1 MDNTTTATPA
11 LRAGRAA
18 PGSDALGE
26 DHGPHDGSGDPGSQS
41 ATTTTTTTTTTK
53 RARPRLSA
61 DGPLV
66 RIGGPLVVLALV
78 LGLWYFISYVVLEPS
93 RRFLMPAPHVV
104 ITEGFMGPNL
114 QAMLDALGR
123 TTVVALTGLA
133 IAFVIGV
140 VWAIMMSQETWAE
153 RSLFPYAVVLQCIP
167 ILALVPLI
175 GFWFGFGFT
184 ARVFVCVLIAL
195 FPIVS
200 NTLFGLKSVDPG
212 LRRLFRLHHAGRLTV
227 LRKLE
232 APAALPALFEGL
244 RVAAGLS
251 VVGAIVGDFFFK
263 QGDPGIGILIDTY
276 RARLQSP
283 ELFASI
289 LLASLLGVAV
299 FLAFGLLSRK
309 VVGRWYNAE
318 DQR

>member
-1 MDNTTTATPA
+1 M
-11 LRAGRAA
+11 
-18 PGSDALGE
+18 
-26 DHGPHDGSGDPGSQS
+26 
-41 ATTTTTTTTTTK
+41 
-53 RARPRLSA
+53 
-61 DGPLV
+61 V
-66 RIGGPLVVLALV
+66 RYGGPLAVLAAV
-78 LGLWYFISYVVLEPS
+78 LGLWYFVSYVVLEPS
-93 RRFLMPAPHVV
+93 RRFLLPAPHVV
-104 ITEGFMGPNL
+104 VTDGLFGPSISG
-114 QAMLDALGR
+114 MLEALGR
-123 TTVVALTGLA
+123 TATVALTGLA

-140 VWAIMMSQETWAE
+140 VWAIVMSQEKWAE

-212 LRRLFRLHHAGRLTV
+212 LRRLFTLHHAGRLTV

-263 QGDPGIGILIDTY
+263 QGDPGIGILIDTF

-289 LLASLLGVAV
+289 ILASLLGVAV
-299 FLAFGLLSRK
+299 FLFFGLLSRK
-309 VVGRWYNAE
+309 VVGRWYNPDA
-318 DQR
+318 DR

>member
-1 MDNTTTATPA
+1 MNSITTATTVEPGQETARGETAPA
-11 LRAGRAA
+11 EGAGPGGAA
-18 PGSDALGE
+18 GPGGTS
-26 DHGPHDGSGDPGSQS
+26 GSKK
-41 ATTTTTTTTTTK
+41 ATTT
-53 RARPRLSA
+53 RSPRLRIPA
-61 DGPLV
+61 DGALV

-78 LGLWYFISYVVLEPS
+78 LGLWYFVSYVVLEPA
-93 RRFLMPAPHVV
+93 RRFLLPAPHVV
-104 ITEGFMGPNL
+104 ITDGFLGPNL
-114 QAMLDALGR
+114 PAMLEALGR

-140 VWAIMMSQETWAE
+140 VWAILMSQETWAE

-212 LRRLFRLHHAGRLTV
+212 LRRLFKLHHAGRLTV

-244 RVAAGLS
+244 RVAAGLA

-299 FLAFGLLSRK
+299 FLAFGLLSRR
-309 VVGRWYNAE
+309 VVGRWYNAD